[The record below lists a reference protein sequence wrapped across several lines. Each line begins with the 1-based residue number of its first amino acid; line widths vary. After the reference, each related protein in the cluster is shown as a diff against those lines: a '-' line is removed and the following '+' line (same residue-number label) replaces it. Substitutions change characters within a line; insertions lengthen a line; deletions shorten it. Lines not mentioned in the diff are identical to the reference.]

1 MCPIISR
8 LHKRFPNSRFLQYAM
23 SISECEPKKILKT
36 DLKSPDSLPLKYEDP
51 LVYWNFCVLIGIGA
65 FGKIF
70 QAENIQDGTKAAVK
84 VISASDFYDV
94 DRLFIE
100 IEIMRKCNH
109 KNIIKL
115 RDAFIYDSK
124 IYIIMEFC
132 EFGSLDSIMTKLE
145 RNLTEEE
152 IRNIVTQILEAL
164 VYLHETV
171 YVIHRDVKAANI
183 LLNKNG
189 EIKLIDFGISA
200 KNWYLEQNKTTF
212 AGSPHWVSPEVVSCK
227 EEIFKTYNNKVD
239 IWSLGITCI
248 ELAEKLPPNN
258 WLRPKDAMKKIYE
271 DNSPGLQEPQ
281 KWSIEFKDF
290 ISKCLTKSPKKRPNA
305 SELLK
310 VCYIIFFVLKFFKLN
325 FSIHLLILK

>member
-8 LHKRFPNSRFLQYAM
+8 LHKKFPNSKFFQYAL
-23 SISECEPKKILKT
+23 SVSESEPKKTLKT
-36 DLKSPDSLPLKYEDP
+36 NIDSPNKDSVPIKCEDP
-51 LVYWNFCVLIGIGA
+51 FVYWHFSELIGAGA

-70 QAENIQDGTKAAVK
+70 QAENIQNGTKAAIK
-84 VISASDFYDV
+84 VISTTNEHEI

-115 RDAFIYDSK
+115 YDAFIHESK
-124 IYIIMEFC
+124 IYIIMEYC
-132 EFGSLDSIMTKLE
+132 DFGSLDSIMTKLD
-145 RNLTEEE
+145 RNFTEEE

-164 VYLHETV
+164 VYLHETI

-189 EIKLIDFGISA
+189 DIKLIDFGISA

-212 AGSPHWVSPEVVSCK
+212 AGSPHWVSPEIVSCK
-227 EEIFKTYNNKVD
+227 EQIFNTYNNRVD

-271 DNSPGLQEPQ
+271 DNSPELQEPQ
-281 KWSIEFKDF
+281 KWSYEFKDF
-290 ISKCLTKSPKKRPNA
+290 VSKCLTKSPKKRPKA

-310 VCYIIFFVLKFFKLN
+310 VCIMLIFFNIFKN
-325 FSIHLLILK
+325 SILASLH